1 MFLENTKQET
11 LEGFYSTVLIIT
23 LLLTLIWHSTL
34 IFPVSNNCW
43 DISILS
49 TTMFNVFLENAK
61 QETLEGFYSK
71 VSINLNK
78 WENNQH
84 FTDDIDL
91 ISWRNIQRATW
102 INNKTWN
109 YRKRISY
116 GISSEKSK
124 IMTNSGNARSTR
136 IMMNGEHMEE
146 VRSFKYLG
154 IIIISEGSST
164 EEIKARISLATS
176 AMTRFLG

>member
-23 LLLTLIWHSTL
+23 LLLTLIWHSTIL
-34 IFPVSNNCW
+34 FPVSNNCW
-43 DISILS
+43 DISIIS

-84 FTDDIDL
+84 FTDDIEL
-91 ISWRNIQRATW
+91 ISWRNIQRATG
-102 INNKTWN
+102 INNKT
-109 YRKRISY
+109 
-116 GISSEKSK
+116 
-124 IMTNSGNARSTR
+124 
-136 IMMNGEHMEE
+136 
-146 VRSFKYLG
+146 
-154 IIIISEGSST
+154 
-164 EEIKARISLATS
+164 
-176 AMTRFLG
+176 